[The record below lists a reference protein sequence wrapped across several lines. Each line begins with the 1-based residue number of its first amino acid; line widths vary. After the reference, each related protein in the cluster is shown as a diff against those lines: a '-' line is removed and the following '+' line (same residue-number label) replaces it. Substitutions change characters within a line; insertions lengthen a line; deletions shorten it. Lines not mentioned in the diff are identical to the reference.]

1 MKKEDYI
8 NQMNDIFRRE
18 MNLRHERD
26 DLKIKYSKESDVY
39 QQFKVG
45 EKVMAY
51 IQGKPVP
58 AFVVGFDI
66 PNYSDNEVMLSLV
79 KYTKSGK
86 PSKKNLLYMPEYGDH
101 IEKIG

>member
-1 MKKEDYI
+1 MKKEDYV
-8 NQMNDIFRRE
+8 NQMNNIYKRE
-18 MNLRHERD
+18 FDLRHEREA
-26 DLKIKYSKESDVY
+26 LKNKYIKESDIY

-66 PNYSDNEVMLSLV
+66 PNYSDNEVMLSLM
-79 KYTKSGK
+79 KCTKSGK
-86 PSKKNLLYMPEYGDH
+86 PSKRPLLYVLDCGDR
-101 IEKIG
+101 IEKIE

>member
-1 MKKEDYI
+1 
-8 NQMNDIFRRE
+8 MNDIFRRE
-18 MNLRHERD
+18 IELRRERD
-26 DLKIKYSKESDVY
+26 ALKDKYIKESEIY
-39 QQFKVG
+39 QKFKVG

-66 PNYSDNEVMLSLV
+66 PNYYDNEVMLSLA

-86 PSKKNLLYMPEYGDH
+86 PSKKNLLYMPEYGDRV
-101 IEKIG
+101 EKIE